1 MDQAVKLC
9 GYSNKMINLWTQ
21 RRNSAEITSCAC
33 IFPVSPSCLHTFL
46 CITSRSVLFVSLT
59 PTSEQVWSPTFESM
73 LFVFHSC
80 NAPTVCRDCG
90 SEGGACMWVC
100 LWMCVCDVNGLKFW
114 HMHQN
119 SPFIQWYEPTWASL
133 WVNSNSSASV
143 SWDILRR
150 LKLIHWFMNKSR
162 EFQLTTLKSQ

>member
-21 RRNSAEITSCAC
+21 TRNSAEITSCAC

-46 CITSRSVLFVSLT
+46 CITSRSVPFVSLT

-90 SEGGACMWVC
+90 SEGGGMYV
-100 LWMCVCDVNGLKFW
+100 
-114 HMHQN
+114 
-119 SPFIQWYEPTWASL
+119 
-133 WVNSNSSASV
+133 SV
-143 SWDILRR
+143 SVDVCVWCKWPQVLTHAPEFPLYTVIWTHVSFSVSELQLFCECYLRYSQ
-150 LKLIHWFMNKSR
+150 KIK
-162 EFQLTTLKSQ
+162 TDTLVYE